1 MLLIIIQVNDLF
13 ISSDLIL
20 SSLIMVDS
28 CGSEHMVFLAKEL
41 NFLIYWAA
49 SFDIFLF
56 P

>member
-20 SSLIMVDS
+20 SSHIMVDS
-28 CGSEHMVFLAKEL
+28 CGSEYMVFLAKEL

-49 SFDIFLF
+49 IFDIFLF